1 MGKSIFIEAGA
12 LERKPLRFEAVICP
26 SLLELSSPWSVT
38 RDVEVTGLAELL
50 DRDGVRSI
58 RVRGR
63 LRASV
68 EHACDRCLRELR
80 QDFDSSLDLFFYPM
94 TMIDGGGGAAI
105 SMDETEVGFYE
116 GEGVALADV
125 VREQLLLWLPV
136 RSLCGPDCKGL
147 CPVCGGNRNEAE
159 CDCRESFSDP
169 RWEALRGLDFKR

>member
-12 LERKPLRFEAVICP
+12 LERKPLRFEAVIRP
-26 SLLELSSPWSVT
+26 ALLELSSPWSVT
-38 RDVEVTGLAELL
+38 RDVEVAGLAELL

-63 LRASV
+63 LTAFV
-68 EHACDRCLRELR
+68 DHACDRCLKDLREE
-80 QDFDSSLDLFFYPM
+80 FDSGFDLFFYPM
-94 TMIDGGGGAAI
+94 TMIDEGGEAAI

-159 CDCRESFSDP
+159 CSCRESFSDP
-169 RWEALRGLDFKR
+169 RWEALRGLDFRR